1 MGVGIEVR
9 GLNAWYGKN
18 QSLKSIDMTMPAN
31 HVTAVIGPS
40 GCGKS
45 TFVRCLNRMHETI
58 PEAHAEGTVK
68 VGEMDVYGSGSDPVE
83 VRRRIGMVFQKPNP
97 FPTMSIY
104 DNVAAGLKL
113 NGFRNRKQMNE
124 LVERSLKL
132 AALWDEV
139 KDTLHK
145 KSGASLSGGQ
155 QQRLCI
161 ARALAVEPEVLLM
174 DEPASA
180 LDPISTSKIEELIF
194 QLKQHYT
201 VVIVTH
207 NMQQAARVAEFTG
220 VFPDGKSHRV
230 RQDRKDLYHP
240 RRQADGRLHYRQVW
254 IMRSRFQQGL
264 DELKEK
270 LLRMG
275 GLAEQAIDRATEAY
289 RTRDSKYCQMV
300 LTGESAINEAEREI
314 DELSLDLLAMQQP
327 MAVDL
332 RFILAV
338 LKINADLERVGDQ
351 AVNIAQRVLDLISE
365 PEVQL
370 PVDIPRM
377 ADSVSTM
384 VQRALEAFLDGKAE
398 VAEAVLQMDGI
409 VDRMKDEA
417 FIVLVQK
424 MHNEPSV
431 TRSALNVLLISR
443 NLERIADH
451 ATNIAED
458 VIFWVR
464 GADVRHGG
472 AHYRQ

>member
-1 MGVGIEVR
+1 
-9 GLNAWYGKN
+9 
-18 QSLKSIDMTMPAN
+18 
-31 HVTAVIGPS
+31 
-40 GCGKS
+40 
-45 TFVRCLNRMHETI
+45 
-58 PEAHAEGTVK
+58 
-68 VGEMDVYGSGSDPVE
+68 
-83 VRRRIGMVFQKPNP
+83 
-97 FPTMSIY
+97 
-104 DNVAAGLKL
+104 
-113 NGFRNRKQMNE
+113 
-124 LVERSLKL
+124 
-132 AALWDEV
+132 
-139 KDTLHK
+139 
-145 KSGASLSGGQ
+145 
-155 QQRLCI
+155 
-161 ARALAVEPEVLLM
+161 
-174 DEPASA
+174 
-180 LDPISTSKIEELIF
+180 
-194 QLKQHYT
+194 
-201 VVIVTH
+201 
-207 NMQQAARVAEFTG
+207 
-220 VFPDGKSHRV
+220 
-230 RQDRKDLYHP
+230 
-240 RRQADGRLHYRQVW
+240 
-254 IMRSRFQQGL
+254 MRSRFQQGL

-300 LTGESAINEAEREI
+300 LTGENAINEAEREI

-351 AVNIAQRVLDLISE
+351 AVNISQRVLDLISE

>member
-1 MGVGIEVR
+1 
-9 GLNAWYGKN
+9 
-18 QSLKSIDMTMPAN
+18 
-31 HVTAVIGPS
+31 
-40 GCGKS
+40 
-45 TFVRCLNRMHETI
+45 
-58 PEAHAEGTVK
+58 
-68 VGEMDVYGSGSDPVE
+68 
-83 VRRRIGMVFQKPNP
+83 
-97 FPTMSIY
+97 
-104 DNVAAGLKL
+104 
-113 NGFRNRKQMNE
+113 
-124 LVERSLKL
+124 
-132 AALWDEV
+132 
-139 KDTLHK
+139 
-145 KSGASLSGGQ
+145 
-155 QQRLCI
+155 
-161 ARALAVEPEVLLM
+161 
-174 DEPASA
+174 
-180 LDPISTSKIEELIF
+180 
-194 QLKQHYT
+194 
-201 VVIVTH
+201 
-207 NMQQAARVAEFTG
+207 
-220 VFPDGKSHRV
+220 
-230 RQDRKDLYHP
+230 
-240 RRQADGRLHYRQVW
+240 
-254 IMRSRFQQGL
+254 MRSRFQQGL

-300 LTGESAINEAEREI
+300 LSGENAINEAEREI

-327 MAVDL
+327 MAIDL

-424 MHNEPSV
+424 MHNEPAV